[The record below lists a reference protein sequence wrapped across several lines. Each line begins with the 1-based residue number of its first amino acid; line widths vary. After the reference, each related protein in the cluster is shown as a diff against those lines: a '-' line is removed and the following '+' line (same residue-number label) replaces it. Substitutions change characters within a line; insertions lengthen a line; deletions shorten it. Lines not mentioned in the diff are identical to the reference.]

1 VRGVTRRAA
10 IGFLAGAVCGCASG
24 PVETLK
30 RLRGPSEDPS
40 ASGKMIDRYTK
51 RDFDRSSLA
60 GEQDRILR
68 LQRAEARYG
77 LLYAP
82 EFHTYL
88 DCVMRRL
95 LVKAPVPDL
104 PARAVLV
111 TSRDWTPYSTP
122 PGIVFVPMKFVE
134 ALDDEDQA
142 AFALSH
148 EISHILFRHHDSD
161 WLVKGQKHAIAVGEL
176 AMAAQTAVER
186 RNPKNPVVSPS
197 GMRAAKAMLTAS
209 DKIIAPAWS
218 RTQEEQADLL
228 GIDIMVAAGYNP
240 QSALEVLEKLVK
252 WRKGPGQVYADAPRD
267 LAKELAEWTRPASGK
282 GDPGTQAALADLQ
295 RQLIGVIS
303 QSSQELLQKVSQ
315 PYPDPEERL
324 KLAREYVDREYA
336 DLTPPDVSDRPWKS
350 ARSKPQIREI
360 FQRYEW
366 SFTAMDKL
374 QDHDLREA
382 ERRAQEGLKGFT
394 RTHNF
399 PHFALAEV
407 YGELRRSDRVA
418 ENLRAAL
425 EAPEPAL
432 ESSLRLAT
440 LHERANRTREAL
452 QVLEAARPKF
462 ADHPRMW
469 PDLIRIYRRVGR
481 AAEASQLQL
490 RCQVEFPDFKK
501 LCDEGAQ
508 RPG

>member
-1 VRGVTRRAA
+1 M
-10 IGFLAGAVCGCASG
+10 
-24 PVETLK
+24 ETLK

-40 ASGKMIDRYTK
+40 ASGKMIERYTK
-51 RDFDRSSLA
+51 REFDLASLTA
-60 GEQDRILR
+60 EQQRILR

-77 LLYAP
+77 LVYAP

-88 DCVMRRL
+88 DTVLHRVL
-95 LVKAPVPDL
+95 AKAPVPGL

-111 TSRDWTPYSTP
+111 TSRDWTPYATA
-122 PGIVFVPMKFVE
+122 PGLVFVPMNLVG

-148 EISHILFRHHDSD
+148 EISHVLFRHHDSD
-161 WLVKGQKHAIAVGEL
+161 WLVKGQKQAIAMSEL

-240 QSALEVLEKLVK
+240 QSALDVLEKLVK
-252 WRKGPGQVYADAPRD
+252 WRKGSGQVYVDAPRD
-267 LAKELAEWTRPASGK
+267 LAKELVDWTLPTPSKSDPTGQAGVAE
-282 GDPGTQAALADLQ
+282 LQ
-295 RQLIGVIS
+295 KQLIGVIS
-303 QSSQELLQKVSQ
+303 QSSQELLRKVSQ

-324 KLAREYVDREYA
+324 KRAREYVDREYA
-336 DLTPPDVSDRPWKS
+336 DLTPPDISDRPWKA
-350 ARSKPQIREI
+350 ARNKPQIREV

-366 SFTAMDKL
+366 SFTALDKL

-382 ERRAQEGLKGFT
+382 ERRGQEGLKGFT

-399 PHFALAEV
+399 PHFAMAEV
-407 YGELRRSDRVA
+407 YGELRRSDRVV
-418 ENLRAAL
+418 ENLHAAVD
-425 EAPEPAL
+425 APEPAL
-432 ESSLRLAT
+432 ESFLRLAA
-440 LHERANRTREAL
+440 LHERANRPRDAL

-469 PDLIRIYRRVGR
+469 PELIRIYRRVGR
-481 AAEASQLQL
+481 TAEASQLQL
-490 RCQVEFPDFKK
+490 RCQVEFPDFRKF
-501 LCDEGAQ
+501 CDEGAQ

>member
-1 VRGVTRRAA
+1 MV
-10 IGFLAGAVCGCASG
+10 
-24 PVETLK
+24 
-30 RLRGPSEDPS
+30 
-40 ASGKMIDRYTK
+40 DRYTK
-51 RDFDRSSLA
+51 RDFDLPSLA
-60 GEQDRILR
+60 AQQDHILR

-77 LLYAP
+77 LVYAP
-82 EFHTYL
+82 EFHAYL
-88 DCVMRRL
+88 DSVLRRVL
-95 LVKAPVPDL
+95 RKAPVPDL
-104 PARAVLV
+104 PARAALV

-122 PGIVFVPMKFVE
+122 PGLVFVPMKFVE

-148 EISHILFRHHDSD
+148 EIAHVLFRHHDSD

-197 GMRAAKAMLTAS
+197 GMRAAKAMLIAS

-228 GIDIMVAAGYNP
+228 GIDLMVAAGYNP

-267 LAKELAEWTRPASGK
+267 LAKELAEWTRPAAGK
-282 GDPGTQAALADLQ
+282 SDAGAQVALAELQ
-295 RQLIGVIS
+295 KQVMGVIG

-315 PYPDPEERL
+315 PHPDPEQRL
-324 KLAREYVDREYA
+324 KLAREYLDREYA
-336 DLTPPDVSDRPWKS
+336 DLTPPDISDRPWKA
-350 ARSKPQIREI
+350 ARGKPQIRET
-360 FQRYEW
+360 FQHYEW

-374 QDHDLREA
+374 YDRDLREA
-382 ERRAQEGLKGFT
+382 ERRAQEAVKGLT
-394 RTHNF
+394 RSHNF
-399 PHFALAEV
+399 PRFALAEV
-407 YGELRRSDRVA
+407 YAGSNRTDRVL
-418 ENLRAAL
+418 ENLRIAL

-432 ESSLRLAT
+432 ESHLRLAAF
-440 LHERANRTREAL
+440 HERGNRPREAL

-469 PDLIRIYRRVGR
+469 PDLIRVYRRTGR
-481 AAEASQLQL
+481 AADASQLQL
-490 RCQVEFPDFKK
+490 RCQVEFPDFRK
-501 LCDEGAQ
+501 LCDESAQ